1 MAAIK
6 RRKRSDGTVA
16 FRVVWRTGGTRD
28 GDWQSETLYTA
39 RDAEHFRADVEAAGE
54 QWPDGWV
61 KGVGYLPRLANRDRP
76 PTPFK
81 DFATAYV
88 EELTGIEAETRH
100 RYLGQISWMDVWLTD
115 VMGEPP
121 TVEGLTDSHIKR
133 FVNTREAKGASPKT
147 IANYHGLLF
156 AIMAAAVRQGLRTT
170 NPCADTRLPRRDAG
184 DVDEEP
190 QVFLTEEEFALI
202 AEAMFP
208 SQVRHPEARRRMRM
222 ERQDGIAGTAEDRD
236 LIEVAVGTGLRWG
249 ELTALQVRD
258 LDLDA
263 PVPRL
268 SVRRAWKRNKL
279 KPDGTYMLPDQPPH
293 YLGKPKS
300 KKSRRRITLA
310 PSVVAVLRGRI
321 AGKTP
326 ADLVFTAPRGG
337 RLNHATWYEDRW
349 QRSVEIARAR
359 GLAVRPRFHDL
370 RHTHAAWLISAN
382 VPLPVIQQRLG
393 HESIQI
399 TVDVYGGL
407 LVQAHAVADAAIEAA
422 LSGRR
427 IDVPGA
433 STLVPAADYDV
444 EYSADDDL
452 PDEVPS
458 EARTVV

>member
-1 MAAIK
+1 MVSIK
-6 RRKRSDGTVA
+6 RRRRTDGTVA
-16 FRVVWRTGGTRD
+16 FRVVWRIGGTRD
-28 GDWQSETLYTA
+28 GDWQSETLYTP
-39 RDAEHFRADVEAAGE
+39 RDAEHFRADVETAGE
-54 QWPDGWV
+54 QWPNGWI
-61 KGVGYLPRLANRDRP
+61 KGVGYLPRLANRDQP
-76 PTPFK
+76 PTRFK
-81 DFATAYV
+81 DFAIAYV

-100 RYLGQISWMDVWLTD
+100 RYFGQISWMDVWLNE

-121 TVEGLTDSHIKR
+121 TVEGVTDSHVKR
-133 FVNTREAKGASPKT
+133 FVNAREANGASPKT

-170 NPCADTRLPRRDAG
+170 NPCADTRLPRRDAA

-190 QVFLTEEEFALI
+190 QVFLTEKEFALI

-208 SQVRHPEARRRMRM
+208 SDARDPGRRRTMRM
-222 ERQDGIAGTAEDRD
+222 QRQAGIAGTAEDRD

-268 SVRRAWKRNKL
+268 SVRRAWKRNKR
-279 KPDGTYMLPDQPPH
+279 KPDGTYILPGQPPH

-300 KKSRRRITLA
+300 KKSRRRVTLA
-310 PSVVAVLRGRI
+310 PSVVAVLRRRV
-321 AGKTP
+321 AGKAPT
-326 ADLVFTAPRGG
+326 DLVFNAPRGG

-349 QRSVEIARAR
+349 QRAVQIARSR

-407 LVQAHAVADAAIEAA
+407 LVQAHEIADAAIEAA
-422 LSGRR
+422 LAGRR
-427 IDVPGA
+427 IDVPRA
-433 STLVPAADYDV
+433 TTVISAADYDV
-444 EYSADDDL
+444 DYSQDDEL
-452 PDEVPS
+452 PDELPFDDPAAV
-458 EARTVV
+458 